1 MSHDGRRPDPVVFV
15 GERLR
20 SSRPLR
26 SALRYVFPDH
36 WSFLLGEMALYAFV
50 VLVASGTF
58 LALFFHA
65 SETPVVWHGPY
76 APLDGTTVSGAYA
89 SALDLSFKVPGGL
102 LLRQTHHWAALV
114 FLVAILLHLMRIF
127 YTAAFRRPRELN
139 YMVGVTL
146 LGVAILEGYL
156 GYSLL
161 DDLLSGMGLAIGYST
176 ALSIPGVGGALGS
189 LIWDGPFPGGTAFL
203 PRLFFVHVFLL
214 PALIAVLI
222 SVHLVM
228 IVRPHHTQF
237 RGPGRREDNVV
248 GSPLWPAYALRS
260 LAMLASVAAVLVLLG
275 ALIQINPIWQWG
287 PYEPWLGENGAQP
300 DWYLG
305 WLIGA
310 LRLMP
315 NLEVSVSGRTL
326 VPNPFFGGLL
336 FPTVVFMVLYA
347 WPWIEQRILT
357 RDDAHRHLL
366 DRPRDNPRRT
376 AFATAFLTW
385 VATVFL
391 AGSADRLFLAF
402 GVSYEVQVH
411 IFRVLFFV
419 APVVAYVIAR
429 RVCLDLRRRPDD
441 HPLRTIDAEV
451 VRRDPDGAFRDAGAG
466 RSRPSTPS
474 GTPPDRVRS
483 G

>member
-1 MSHDGRRPDPVVFV
+1 VSVRTRERDRGGDGEHGDPVAFV
-15 GERLR
+15 GERLQT
-20 SSRPLR
+20 SGPLR
-26 SALRYVFPDH
+26 QLLRYVFPDH
-36 WSFLLGEMALYAFV
+36 WSFLLGETALYSFV
-50 VLVASGTF
+50 VLVATGTL
-58 LALFFHA
+58 LALMFEPSA
-65 SETPVVWHGPY
+65 TEVVWRGPY
-76 APLDGTTVSGAYA
+76 APLDGARVSGAYA

-102 LLRQTHHWAALV
+102 LLRQTHHWAALI
-114 FLVAILLHLMRIF
+114 FLVAILMHLLRIF

-139 YMVGVTL
+139 YVVGVTL
-146 LGVAILEGYL
+146 LGVAILEGYV
-156 GYSLL
+156 GYSML

-189 LIWDGPFPGGTAFL
+189 LIWDGPFPGSEHFL

-214 PALIAVLI
+214 PALMAVLI
-222 SVHLVM
+222 TIHLVM

-248 GSPLWPAYALRS
+248 GSPLWPSYALRS
-260 LAMLASVAAVLVLLG
+260 LGLLASTAAILVLLG
-275 ALIQINPIWQWG
+275 AFVQINPVWQWG

-315 NLEVSVSGRTL
+315 NLEVHVFGRTL

-336 FPTVVFMVLYA
+336 FPTVVFVTLYA
-347 WPWIEQRILT
+347 WPAIEERVFT
-357 RDDAHRHLL
+357 RGDRAHHHLL

-391 AGSADRLFLAF
+391 AGSADRLFLAV
-402 GVSYEVQVH
+402 GISYEAQVRV
-411 IFRVLFFV
+411 FRVLFFV
-419 APVVAYVIAR
+419 APVIAYVIAR
-429 RVCLDLRRRPDD
+429 RVCLDLRRASSRAVRVQRRP
-441 HPLRTIDAEV
+441 
-451 VRRDPDGAFRDAGAG
+451 
-466 RSRPSTPS
+466 
-474 GTPPDRVRS
+474 
-483 G
+483 

>member
-1 MSHDGRRPDPVVFV
+1 MSHDGRPDPVAFV

-20 SSRPLR
+20 SSGPLR
-26 SALRYVFPDH
+26 RALRYVFPDH

-65 SETPVVWHGPY
+65 GATPVVWHGPY
-76 APLDGTTVSGAYA
+76 APLDGTSVSGAYA
-89 SALDLSFKVPGGL
+89 SSLDLSFKVPGGL

-114 FLVAILLHLMRIF
+114 FLVAILLHVLRIF

-146 LGVAILEGYL
+146 LGVAILEGFV

-161 DDLLSGMGLAIGYST
+161 DDLLSGMGLAIGYSA

-189 LIWDGPFPGGTAFL
+189 LIWNGPFPGGTAFL
-203 PRLFFVHVFLL
+203 PRLFVVHVFVL
-214 PALIAVLI
+214 PALMAVLI
-222 SVHLVM
+222 GVHLVM
-228 IVRPHHTQF
+228 IARPHHTQF

-248 GSPLWPAYALRS
+248 GSPLWPGYALRS
-260 LAMLASVAAVLVLLG
+260 LAMFAAVAAVLVLLG
-275 ALIQINPIWQWG
+275 AFIQINPVWQWG

-315 NLEVSVSGRTL
+315 NTEVSVFGRTL

-336 FPTVVFMVLYA
+336 FPSFVFLVLYA

-357 RDDAHRHLL
+357 HDDAHHHLL

-402 GVSYEVQVH
+402 GVSYEVQVR
-411 IFRVLFFV
+411 IFRVLFFA
-419 APVVAYVIAR
+419 APLIAYIIAR
-429 RVCLDLRRRPDD
+429 RVCLELRRRADG
-441 HPLRTIDAEV
+441 HPLRTVDADV
-451 VRRDPDGAFRDAGAG
+451 VRRDPSGAFRG
-466 RSRPSTPS
+466 
-474 GTPPDRVRS
+474 
-483 G
+483 